1 MESDHIVPNM
11 HSYNKG
17 VFQIC
22 RIQGDFWFKFSR
34 GQDFEEGKALF
45 GIGMYQFYLTLMVN
59 FQKIHLQRPA
69 GYYSFSEN
77 NMVNIVK

>member
-1 MESDHIVPNM
+1 MEDHIVPNM

-22 RIQGDFWFKFSR
+22 RIQGGLLGCGGLHFPG

-45 GIGMYQFYLTLMVN
+45 GIGMYQFYLTSMVN
-59 FQKIHLQRPA
+59 FQKNSPA
-69 GYYSFSEN
+69 AASGLLLIFRE
-77 NMVNIVK
+77 